1 MGSRLAEVGST
12 LEVSQDDL
20 REIRRQRRRDRLVV
34 IAQLFAPVAFALLGV
49 LAAEEAYPFTPRTN
63 SGYPLAP
70 AALVVASERK
80 KFFTRRSWAGSIILS
95 LVLFIVTFVS
105 VALYNTPS
113 NDGSVTL
120 YGVYSEGGSPWHSS

>member
-1 MGSRLAEVGST
+1 MGSKLAEVGST
-12 LEVSQDDL
+12 LDVSQDDL
-20 REIRRQRRRDRLVV
+20 QEIRRQKRRDRLVV
-34 IAQLFAPVAFALLGV
+34 IVQLLAPVTSAVLGV

-63 SGYPLAP
+63 SGYPLAS

-80 KFFTRRSWAGSIILS
+80 AFFTRRSWTGSIIMS
-95 LVLFIVTFVS
+95 VVLFVVTFVS

-120 YGVYSEGGSPWHSS
+120 YGVYSERG